1 MSFYSS
7 ARQLTRRLSFK
18 KVADD
23 KICCVSYDGDDD
35 ETAVTTGL
43 LSILTLAPRKG

>member
-23 KICCVSYDGDDD
+23 KICCVSYDGDD